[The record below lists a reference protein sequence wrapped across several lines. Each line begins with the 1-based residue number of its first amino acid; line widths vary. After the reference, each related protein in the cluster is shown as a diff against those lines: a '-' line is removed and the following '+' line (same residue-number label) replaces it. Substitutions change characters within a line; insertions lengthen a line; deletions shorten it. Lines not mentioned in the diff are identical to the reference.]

1 MLEVSGT
8 KLYDIQEIAKM
19 LNIHPQ
25 TVRRWIHSGKLPAR
39 KLGKTYYIS
48 EQELNDFTQISTE
61 EKK

>member
-25 TVRRWIHSGKLPAR
+25 TVRRWIHSGKLPER

-48 EQELNDFTQISTE
+48 EQELNDFTQINTE

>member
-8 KLYDIQEIAKM
+8 KLYDIQEIAKT

-39 KLGKTYYIS
+39 KLGKAYYIS
-48 EQELNDFTQISTE
+48 EQELNDFTQINTE